1 VCPALFFNCCCRSL
15 GDFAFKHPQALL
27 SAEPH
32 VTQQQLAPSDKLV
45 VLTSDG
51 VTDVL
56 PDDDMLGVA
65 MRALE
70 QVRRQLL
77 GQAARACWARGCVLA
92 FSTRVERSSA
102 AILRFS
108 AAAAVGN
115 AAGWVVFTGCHVYG
129 GFLQGLL
136 SLR

>member
-1 VCPALFFNCCCRSL
+1 MRCCCRRSL

-32 VTQQQLAPSDKLV
+32 VMQQELAPSDKLV

-70 QVRRQLL
+70 QVRL
-77 GQAARACWARGCVLA
+77 G
-92 FSTRVERSSA
+92 
-102 AILRFS
+102 
-108 AAAAVGN
+108 
-115 AAGWVVFTGCHVYG
+115 G
-129 GFLQGLL
+129 G
-136 SLR
+136 